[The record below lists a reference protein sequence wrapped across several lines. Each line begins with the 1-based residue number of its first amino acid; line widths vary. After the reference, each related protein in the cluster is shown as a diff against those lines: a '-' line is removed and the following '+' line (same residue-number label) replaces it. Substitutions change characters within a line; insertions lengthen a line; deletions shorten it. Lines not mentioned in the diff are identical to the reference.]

1 MKQKF
6 LTFIFCLMISYVFGQ
21 TAQVQPTIMVVPWSS
36 QGEDLRTKIENDVN
50 YRTAIQVVSNAFSS
64 KGFTTKDFVTQ
75 LQNTLNDQVISE
87 SRFNQTDL
95 FKQVIELSP
104 TDYYIETEI
113 IMLRLS
119 SGNKVKILLNAV
131 DKYSGAKTSAEPMS
145 SKLFRTED
153 WSTLTEQALEDG
165 GKMERFFS
173 LLNEEFARIRENG
186 RTISIKIEVSQG
198 SVHSLDDEIGD
209 DYDMLSDIIVEY
221 VKQNAYK
228 NYARTKGNTENLLYF
243 NEVKIPLMKD
253 GVNYLVDD
261 FAKDMYKFL
270 RRTGKKTESG
280 ELKVKK
286 DVKGTNVLFSIQ

>member
-1 MKQKF
+1 
-6 LTFIFCLMISYVFGQ
+6 
-21 TAQVQPTIMVVPWSS
+21 
-36 QGEDLRTKIENDVN
+36 
-50 YRTAIQVVSNAFSS
+50 
-64 KGFTTKDFVTQ
+64 
-75 LQNTLNDQVISE
+75 
-87 SRFNQTDL
+87 
-95 FKQVIELSP
+95 VIELSP

-113 IMLRLS
+113 IMLRLT

-131 DKYSGAKTSAEPMS
+131 DKYTGAKTSAESMS

-153 WSTLTEQALEDG
+153 WSTLTEQALKDG

-173 LLNEEFARIRENG
+173 LLNEEFTRIRENG

-198 SVHSLDDEIGD
+198 SLHSLDDEIGD
-209 DYDMLSDIIVEY
+209 DYDMLSDIILDY

-228 NYARTKGNTENLLYF
+228 NYSRTKGNTENLLYF
-243 NEVKIPLMKD
+243 NEVKIPLMQD
-253 GVNYLVDD
+253 GENYSADD
-261 FAKDMYKFL
+261 FATDMYKFL